1 MKESGAV
8 HVKIHVVNRGDS
20 LWGISQQY
28 GVSTNRIV
36 RINGLENPDKLVIG
50 LALLIPE
57 PYLQYRV
64 QQGDTLDKIAN
75 QFGTT
80 VQEIMQS
87 NRITNPS
94 TIYPGQRLTIP
105 VIYHTVRERDTLYD
119 IARRYG
125 TTVQAIMQ
133 TNRIT
138 DPSNIYIGR
147 IIRIP
152 QKPKPIIDVNG
163 FTNVYGQV
171 GAEQVREVAYDLT
184 YVSPFGYRM
193 RKDGSLEVIDDTPTI
208 RAAQSTGVIPMM
220 CITNFSATEAGT
232 QLAHTI
238 LSDLSLVEKLL
249 TNVIN
254 TMKNK
259 GYRGLNI
266 DFESV
271 APEDRDFYNRF
282 LQRAVDRLHPE
293 GYFVSSS
300 LAPKTSA
307 NQKGALVEA
316 HDYPVHG
323 RLLDF
328 VVLMT
333 YEWGYRKGPPQAISP
348 VNEIK
353 RVLDYAVTAI
363 PTNKIFI
370 GFQIYARDW
379 LVPHEEGQEAET
391 FDMQEAI
398 RRAVQYNAEIKYD
411 ETAQSPYYRYKDN
424 QGRTHEVWFEDARS
438 AKAKFDLVKV
448 YRSRGLSYWVLGY
461 PFPQN
466 WELLG
471 DTFIVRKL

>member
-1 MKESGAV
+1 L
-8 HVKIHVVNRGDS
+8 KIHVVNRGDS
-20 LWGISQQY
+20 LWEISQKY
-28 GVSTNRIV
+28 GVSTNQIV
-36 RINGLENPDKLVIG
+36 KVNGLEKPNILVIG

-64 QQGDTLDKIAN
+64 QPGDTLGTIASN
-75 QFGTT
+75 FGIT
-80 VQEIMQS
+80 VQEILQTNHLTSPS
-87 NRITNPS
+87 NIF
-94 TIYPGQRLTIP
+94 PGQRLIIP
-105 VIYHTVRERDTLYD
+105 VIYHTVKEGETLYE
-119 IARRYG
+119 IARHYS
-125 TTVQAIMQ
+125 TTVQAIIQ
-133 TNRIT
+133 TNQIT
-138 DPSNIYIGR
+138 DPSR
-147 IIRIP
+147 INPGQTLRIP
-152 QKPKPIIDVNG
+152 QKPKPFIDVNG
-163 FTNVYGQV
+163 FTNVYGQT
-171 GAEQVREVAYDLT
+171 GAQHVREVAYDLT

-193 RKDGSLEVIDDTPTI
+193 RPDGSLEAIDDNPTI
-208 RAAQSTGVIPMM
+208 QAAQSTRVVPMM
-220 CITNFSATEAGT
+220 CITNFSPTEAGT

-238 LSDLSLVEKLL
+238 LSDSGLVEKFL
-249 TNVIN
+249 TNIIN
-254 TMKNK
+254 TMGNK

-271 APEDRDFYNRF
+271 APEDRENYNRF
-282 LQRAVDRLHPE
+282 LERAVERLHGQ

-300 LAPKTSA
+300 LAPKTSS
-307 NQKGALVEA
+307 NQKGLLVEA

-348 VNEIK
+348 LNQIK
-353 RVLDYAVTAI
+353 RVLDYAINVI
-363 PTNKIFI
+363 PTNKILI

-398 RRAVQYNAEIKYD
+398 RRAIQYNAEIKYD
-411 ETAQSPYYRYKDN
+411 ETAQTPYYRYKDG
-424 QGRTHEVWFEDARS
+424 QGRIHEVWFEDARS
-438 AKAKFDLVKV
+438 AKAKFDLVKI
-448 YRSRGLSYWVLGY
+448 YRVRGLSYWVLGY

>member
-1 MKESGAV
+1 M
-8 HVKIHVVNRGDS
+8 KIHVVNKGDS
-20 LWGISQQY
+20 LWKISQQY

-36 RINGLENPDKLVIG
+36 RINGLENPEKLVIG

-64 QQGDTLDKIAN
+64 QPGDTLEKIVT

-80 VQEIMQS
+80 LQEIMQT

-94 TIYPGQRLTIP
+94 NIYPGQRLTIP
-105 VIYHTVRERDTLYD
+105 VIFHTVRERDTLYD
-119 IARRYG
+119 ITRRYG
-125 TTVQAIMQ
+125 TTVQSIMQ

-138 DPSNIYIGR
+138 DPISIYPGQIVK
-147 IIRIP
+147 IP
-152 QKPKPIIDVNG
+152 QKPKPTIDVNG
-163 FTNVYGQV
+163 FTNVYGQR
-171 GAEQVREVAYDLT
+171 GAVQVREVAYDLT

-193 RKDGSLEVIDDTPTI
+193 RQDGSLEVIDDNPTI
-208 RAAQSTGVIPMM
+208 QAAQSTGVVPMM

-232 QLAHTI
+232 RLAHTI
-238 LSDLSLVEKLL
+238 LSNLSLVEKLL

-282 LQRAVDRLHPE
+282 LQRAVDRLRPE

-307 NQKGALVEA
+307 NQKGLLVEA

-348 VNEIK
+348 INQIK
-353 RVLDYAVTAI
+353 RVLDYAVTVI

-379 LVPHEEGQEAET
+379 LVPHKEGQEAET

-398 RRAVQYNAEIKYD
+398 RRATQYNVEIKYD
-411 ETAQSPYYRYKDN
+411 ETVQSPYYRYKDS

-438 AKAKFDLVKV
+438 AKAKFDLVKS
-448 YRSRGLSYWVLGY
+448 YRARGLSYWVLGY